1 MRKGGIDAMKSC
13 RLTVAPRARFR
24 TLLLTLC
31 TLAISA
37 CGSVDVQ
44 DYASERPR
52 FVPETFFDGS
62 LVAHGIIKDRSG
74 RVTRRFVAE
83 IDASWENGVGTLDER
98 FVFSDGERDTR
109 VWTLNPAGEGRYVG
123 TAGDVMGEAPITVA
137 GNAMFLKY
145 TLRAPFR
152 DGTVDLSIDD
162 RMYLIDENTLL
173 NESIMR
179 KFGFRVG
186 EINLVIRRLP
196 EETGGNGN

>member
-1 MRKGGIDAMKSC
+1 
-13 RLTVAPRARFR
+13 V
-24 TLLLTLC
+24 
-31 TLAISA
+31 
-37 CGSVDVQ
+37 
-44 DYASERPR
+44 
-52 FVPETFFDGS
+52 
-62 LVAHGIIKDRSG
+62 
-74 RVTRRFVAE
+74 
-83 IDASWENGVGTLDER
+83 
-98 FVFSDGERDTR
+98 
-109 VWTLNPAGEGRYVG
+109 
-123 TAGDVMGEAPITVA
+123 GEAPITVA